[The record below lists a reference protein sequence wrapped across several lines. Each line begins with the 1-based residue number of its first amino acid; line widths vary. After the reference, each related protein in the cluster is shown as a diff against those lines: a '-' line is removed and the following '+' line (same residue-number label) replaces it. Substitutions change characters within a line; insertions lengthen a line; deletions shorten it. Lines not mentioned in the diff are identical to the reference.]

1 MKEHR
6 IVHRDMKSSNVFMST
21 VPVPDV
27 DPAQE
32 KKAIVCKIGDFG
44 LSVQLENN
52 DEKHFTLCGTP
63 NFLPPET
70 IISHVFRR
78 LKINRECDQNI
89 DAECQELCK

>member
-1 MKEHR
+1 M
-6 IVHRDMKSSNVFMST
+6 
-21 VPVPDV
+21 
-27 DPAQE
+27 
-32 KKAIVCKIGDFG
+32 CKIGDFG